1 MRRLYLQ
8 FYLTIV
14 AILLLIVF
22 TMGALWR
29 FGSDEQRFEEAF
41 SVAGELA
48 TSALPGPQAPRAEQ
62 QQALAHLHERLHS
75 DLSLY
80 TRDGALIA
88 QAGRPMPPHVR
99 LDREPGWMRGPGGP
113 AWLLKL
119 NDGRTLVVALPHGGP
134 WRPGAYLLIGLAAIA
149 FAVGLGAYPIARRL
163 TRRLERLKTSVDQFG
178 GGDLSVRAPVQGM
191 DEVAALAT
199 SFNQSA
205 ARIEELVH
213 SHKLLLANCSHELR
227 TPLTR
232 INMALALLG
241 ENADPKLRAHLK
253 ADIGE
258 LDQLIEE
265 ILLASRLEAVGAPER
280 AETFDLLALAAE
292 EAAREG
298 VAVEGESVTMR
309 GDRVLL
315 RRLVRNLVENA
326 QRHAGDESPE
336 MTIRRDGAQAVL
348 TVRDHGK
355 GVPAEERE
363 RIFEPFYRPA
373 GFAESGRG
381 AGLGLALVRQI
392 ARSHGG
398 DITCEAADGGG
409 TRFVV
414 RLPAASGGKGGQTK
428 DASGTALG

>member
-48 TSALPGPQAPRAEQ
+48 TSALPGPDAPVAQ
-62 QQALAHLHERLHS
+62 QKDALERLHERLRS

-99 LDREPGWMRGPGGP
+99 LNREPGWMRGPGGP

-178 GGDLSVRAPVQGM
+178 GGDLSVRAPVQGK
-191 DEVAALAT
+191 DEVAALAK

-205 ARIEELVH
+205 ARIEELVR

-253 ADIGE
+253 ADIAE

-265 ILLASRLEAVGAPER
+265 ILLASRLEAVGTPER

-292 EAAREG
+292 EAARDG
-298 VAVEGESVTMR
+298 SAVEGVSAAVR

-315 RRLVRNLVENA
+315 RRLVRNLIDNA
-326 QRHAGDESPE
+326 RRHAGDESPE
-336 MTIRRDGAQAVL
+336 IAVATHDGSAVL
-348 TVRDHGK
+348 SVRDRGA
-355 GVPAEERE
+355 GVPPEERE

-414 RLPAASGGKGGQTK
+414 RLPVAPNAADSQAFST
-428 DASGTALG
+428 S

>member
-1 MRRLYLQ
+1 MTTDGFEPDRTCNAMRRLYLQ

-29 FGSDEQRFEEAF
+29 FGFDEQRFEEAF

-48 TSALPGPQAPRAEQ
+48 TSALPSPDAPVAQ
-62 QQALAHLHERLHS
+62 QRDALERLHERLRS

-80 TRDGALIA
+80 TRDGAIIA

-134 WRPGAYLLIGLAAIA
+134 WRPGAWLLLALAAIA

-163 TRRLERLKTSVDQFG
+163 TRRLERLQGSVDAFG
-178 GGDLSVRAPVQGM
+178 AGDLSIRAPVQGK
-191 DEVAALAT
+191 DEVAALAA

-205 ARIEELVH
+205 ARIEDLIR

-232 INMALALLG
+232 INMALALIG
-241 ENADPKLRAHLK
+241 ESADPKLRAHLK
-253 ADIGE
+253 ADIDE

-265 ILLASRLEAVGAPER
+265 ILLASRLEAVGTPER

-292 EAAREG
+292 EAARDG
-298 VAVEGESVTMR
+298 SAVEGESAPVR
-309 GDRVLL
+309 GDRVLI
-315 RRLVRNLVENA
+315 RRLVRNLIDNA
-326 QRHAGDESPE
+326 RRHAGE
-336 MTIRRDGAQAVL
+336 
-348 TVRDHGK
+348 
-355 GVPAEERE
+355 
-363 RIFEPFYRPA
+363 
-373 GFAESGRG
+373 
-381 AGLGLALVRQI
+381 
-392 ARSHGG
+392 
-398 DITCEAADGGG
+398 
-409 TRFVV
+409 
-414 RLPAASGGKGGQTK
+414 
-428 DASGTALG
+428 

>member
-8 FYLTIV
+8 FYLTII
-14 AILLLIVF
+14 AILIIIVL

-29 FGSDEQRFEEAF
+29 FGFDEQRFEEAF

-48 TSALPGPQAPRAEQ
+48 TSALPSADTPRRDQEA
-62 QQALAHLHERLHS
+62 ALERLHDRLRS

-80 TRDGALIA
+80 GRDGALIA

-134 WRPGAYLLIGLAAIA
+134 WRPGAWLLLALAAIA
-149 FAVGLGAYPIARRL
+149 IAVGLGAYPIARRL
-163 TRRLERLKTSVDQFG
+163 TRRLERLQGSVDAFG
-178 GGDLSVRAPVQGM
+178 AGDLSIRAPVQGK
-191 DEVAALAT
+191 DEVAALAA

-205 ARIEELVH
+205 ARIEDLVR

-232 INMALALLG
+232 INMALALIG
-241 ENADPKLRAHLK
+241 ESADPKLRAHLK

-258 LDQLIEE
+258 LDLLIEE
-265 ILLASRLEAVGAPER
+265 ILLASRLEAVGTPER

-292 EAAREG
+292 EAARDG
-298 VAVEGESVTMR
+298 AAVEGESAPVR
-309 GDRVLL
+309 GDRVLI
-315 RRLVRNLVENA
+315 RRLVRNLIDNA
-326 QRHAGDESPE
+326 RRHAGDQSPE
-336 MTIRRDGAQAVL
+336 IRVEPRDSAVIL
-348 TVRDHGK
+348 TVRDRGA
-355 GVPAEERE
+355 GIPPDERE

-381 AGLGLALVRQI
+381 TGLGLALVRQI

-398 DITCEAADGGG
+398 DVTCEAADGGG
-409 TRFVV
+409 SLFLV
-414 RLPAASGGKGGQTK
+414 RLPGK
-428 DASGTALG
+428 